1 MISMF
6 NKLENKIRLLFGIF
20 LIRKYFDVIKQNIS
34 IVKERI
40 EELLLQKKLF
50 DFEYPGLP
58 KVSSRVQIKDGRCGT
73 VEKSKYSKY

>member
-6 NKLENKIRLLFGIF
+6 NKIENKIRLLFGIF

-58 KVSSRVQIKDGRCGT
+58 KV
-73 VEKSKYSKY
+73 

>member
-1 MISMF
+1 MIGMF
-6 NKLENKIRLLFGIF
+6 NKLENKIRLLFGFF

-58 KVSSRVQIKDGRCGT
+58 KL
-73 VEKSKYSKY
+73 

>member
-6 NKLENKIRLLFGIF
+6 NKIENKIRLLFGIF

-58 KVSSRVQIKDGRCGT
+58 KL
-73 VEKSKYSKY
+73 